1 MFGYLQ
7 DLLQT
12 VFGYLNE
19 LLKEVFGC
27 LQELLQEVFGY
38 LQELLQE
45 VCRVAERIPP
55 SVTSNLVFSINICS
69 NPKSKYIDVTA
80 GSVWLP
86 AGVTAGGV
94 SG

>member
-19 LLKEVFGC
+19 LLKEVFG
-27 LQELLQEVFGY
+27 Y

-45 VCRVAERIPP
+45 VCRVAERIPS